1 MVEEAAAAV
10 GAMRWW
16 VAERQRSEKPAV
28 EPPGAQ
34 RTTFT
39 HMKQPTHHCTPGKA
53 ALSNILF
60 KAAVTLESMSAG
72 LYKM

>member
-1 MVEEAAAAV
+1 MVEEAAAVV
-10 GAMRWW
+10 GAKRRWA
-16 VAERQRSEKPAV
+16 AERQHSEKPAV

-39 HMKQPTHHCTPGKA
+39 HMKQPNHHCIPGKA

-60 KAAVTLESMSAG
+60 KAAVTLETMSAG